1 MQIGRFQVAYCTNV
15 HPGEGLDALDAVLA
29 DDVAAVK
36 TRVCPAAPFGMGLR
50 LGNAAAHALD
60 SRSDALL
67 ALSERCLSEG
77 LYVFTVN
84 GFPYGDFAAAAV
96 KSAVYAPSWLDD
108 ERVEYTARLGR
119 VLARLPG
126 PATRTISTVSGC
138 FKPAA
143 DDLAAHQQMAKNL
156 GRAAEALARVA
167 DQTGVQIRLCL
178 EPEPWT
184 TLETTDDAI
193 RFFDEHLRQ
202 SPHAAAHLGLC
213 FDCCHQA
220 VHFEDPAKSVA
231 RLIDADVP
239 IGKVQVSSAL
249 HLATPADPAA
259 RAALLAFDEPRY
271 LHQVVAQMPDGRR
284 LRALDLDALR
294 DPDPEW
300 LRAEAWRCHFHVPI
314 WWTGAGHLGTT
325 RADWQAAVRAIAAQD
340 ASTHLEIETYSW
352 HVIPAEERETM
363 GDLHACVAAEFAALI
378 AELPGIDQPGAE
390 QQGAERP

>member
-1 MQIGRFQVAYCTNV
+1 MQVGPFQVAYCTNV

-36 TRVCPAAPFGMGLR
+36 AKVCSAAPFGMGLR

-60 SRSDALL
+60 TRPGALL
-67 ALSERCLSEG
+67 ALSERCLNAG

-126 PATRTISTVSGC
+126 PTTRTISTVSGC
-138 FKPAA
+138 FKPDA
-143 DDLAAHQQMAKNL
+143 DDIEAHRHMAQNL

-184 TLETTDDAI
+184 TLETTDDTI
-193 RFFDEHLRQ
+193 RFFDKHLR
-202 SPHAAAHLGLC
+202 PLAHAKAHLGLC
-213 FDCCHQA
+213 YDCCHQA
-220 VHFEDPAKSVA
+220 VHFEDPAESVA

-249 HLATPADPAA
+249 HLDAPANPDA

-271 LHQVVAQMPDGRR
+271 LHQVVARLPDGQ
-284 LRALDLDALR
+284 LLKSVDLDPLR
-294 DPDPEW
+294 DPDPAW
-300 LRAEAWRCHFHVPI
+300 LSAEAWRCHFHVPI
-314 WWTGAGHLGTT
+314 WWKGAGHLGTT
-325 RADWQAAVRAIAAQD
+325 RCDWQAAVRAIAAQN

-352 HVIPAEERETM
+352 HVIPAAERAQM
-363 GDLHACVAAEFAALI
+363 GDLHACVAAEFAALQ
-378 AELPGIDQPGAE
+378 AVLA
-390 QQGAERP
+390 